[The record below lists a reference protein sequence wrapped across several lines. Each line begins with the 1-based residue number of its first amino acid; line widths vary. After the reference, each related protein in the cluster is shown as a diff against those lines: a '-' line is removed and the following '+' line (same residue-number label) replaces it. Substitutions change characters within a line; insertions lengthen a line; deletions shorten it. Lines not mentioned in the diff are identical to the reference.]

1 MKYLID
7 TCVISEF
14 TKKNPDIKVIN
25 FLNSVNQFDFY
36 LSVLSIGEI
45 KKGIAK
51 INDLKK
57 QKDLNLWLN
66 DVLLANYKDNLLDI
80 NFQVISKWGELAGLY
95 ERKGIILPIIDSLLI
110 STSISYNMIFVTR
123 NVKDI
128 KILECNYL
136 NPWE

>member
-1 MKYLID
+1 MNRDKRLRYILTIW
-7 TCVISEF
+7 TIV
-14 TKKNPDIKVIN
+14 NIKVIN
-25 FLNSVNQFDFY
+25 FLNSVNQFDLY

-66 DVLLANYKDNLLDI
+66 DVLLANYRDNLLDI
-80 NFQVISKWGELAGLY
+80 NFQVISKWGELVGLY
-95 ERKGIILPIIDSLLI
+95 EKKGIILPIIDSLLI
-110 STSISYNMIFVTR
+110 STSICYNMIFVTR